1 MIVKNRI
8 TETSNYFNAEY
19 VLTFSDEVELGGP
32 CPLATAFSISQ
43 GGLGEITGYQHFCY
57 IQNSVYITFVIFC
70 SFLYFQNFLSINLN
84 IYSHLSFCKKYI
96 ILSGYSRIMGDF
108 HVRPRLVLISDG
120 KQTDLTDFDSEIL
133 PEVETHEVLY
143 LIHIW
148 VFSILFLGVF
158 FRRKVAFV
166 VLHKS
171 LNAMHK

>member
-1 MIVKNRI
+1 
-8 TETSNYFNAEY
+8 
-19 VLTFSDEVELGGP
+19 
-32 CPLATAFSISQ
+32 
-43 GGLGEITGYQHFCY
+43 
-57 IQNSVYITFVIFC
+57 
-70 SFLYFQNFLSINLN
+70 
-84 IYSHLSFCKKYI
+84 
-96 ILSGYSRIMGDF
+96 MGDF

-148 VFSILFLGVF
+148 VFSILFLMGF
-158 FRRKVAFV
+158 A